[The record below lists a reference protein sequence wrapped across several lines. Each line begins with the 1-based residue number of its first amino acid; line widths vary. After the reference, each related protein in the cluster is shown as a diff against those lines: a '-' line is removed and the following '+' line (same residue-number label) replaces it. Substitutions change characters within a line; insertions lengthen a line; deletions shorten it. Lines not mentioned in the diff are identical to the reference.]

1 MFKIRVICEAIVVGI
16 YLDILFR
23 IVNIIFRKTSIG
35 SLFFTGFLKHFLG
48 YYLYLH
54 KLFCKFRGKNTAIK
68 SNRFLINC
76 VIEGFVFTIFYL
88 IIKNA
93 FITVFLMHIISEYI
107 GIHTLFIK
115 HSCQY

>member
-1 MFKIRVICEAIVVGI
+1 MFKLHVLYEAIVVGI

-23 IVNIIFRKTSIG
+23 IVNIIFTKTSIF

-54 KLFCKFRGKNTAIK
+54 TLFCKFRGKNTAFRTK
-68 SNRFLINC
+68 RFLLDC
-76 VIEGFVFTIFYL
+76 VIEGCIFTIFYL

-93 FITVFLMHIISEYI
+93 FITGFLMHILSEYI
-107 GIHTLFIK
+107 GLHKLFIK